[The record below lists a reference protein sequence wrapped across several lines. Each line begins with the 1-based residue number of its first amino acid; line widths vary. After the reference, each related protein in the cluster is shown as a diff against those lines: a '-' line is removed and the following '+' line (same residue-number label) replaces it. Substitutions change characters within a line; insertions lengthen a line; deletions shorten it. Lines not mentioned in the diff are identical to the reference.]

1 MYPTGTCTQAVTRNT
16 QECIFSPHHPDP
28 LERSDAFAGYERLN
42 DAMSTG
48 KTSKPREEGS
58 ITPSFPDGSITPSVP
73 EVSPAVGQPRPHL
86 TVAAGQK
93 FDNVGQNF

>member
-1 MYPTGTCTQAVTRNT
+1 
-16 QECIFSPHHPDP
+16 
-28 LERSDAFAGYERLN
+28 
-42 DAMSTG
+42 MSTG
-48 KTSKPREEGS
+48 KMSKPREEGS

-93 FDNVGQNF
+93 FDNVGQNFGFFFFKGPFLDPRRRL